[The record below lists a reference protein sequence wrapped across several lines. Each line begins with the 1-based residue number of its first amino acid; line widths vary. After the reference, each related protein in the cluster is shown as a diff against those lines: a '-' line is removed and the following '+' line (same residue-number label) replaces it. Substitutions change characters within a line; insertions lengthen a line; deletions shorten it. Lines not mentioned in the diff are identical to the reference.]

1 MKTSPSGKPTHRE
14 TASLYLRLAEPCR
27 ELFLWF
33 GGVDGLAVG
42 GEPESLE
49 EKSFRKNMKKYNQ
62 AVRRL
67 SKITLFRV
75 DSKSTNRRKV
85 ELLISDL
92 LAQLQQMMTWPHN
105 WTVFPVDSSKP
116 ETTEW

>member
-14 TASLYLRLAEPCR
+14 TVSLYLRLGESCR

-49 EKSFRKNMKKYNQ
+49 KKSFRKNMKKYNQ
-62 AVRRL
+62 MVRRF
-67 SKITLFRV
+67 SKITLILV
-75 DSKSTNRRKV
+75 CSKSTNRRKI

-92 LAQLQQMMTWPHN
+92 LAQLQQMMICPHN
-105 WTVFPVDSSKP
+105 WTSFPVD
-116 ETTEW
+116 